1 MLPFNPHWPSFALG
15 LAVAAFLGIIAYL
28 VVWIGN
34 PPSPFKPQ
42 TVIQTTK
49 KTPWQVLMGCASSVL
64 MLSGLGVILAA
75 GVVMIGA
82 GATLP
87 DVGWMIGVAAV
98 SFVTGLFVRGLV
110 V

>member
-1 MLPFNPHWPSFALG
+1 MLPFDLHWPSFAFG
-15 LAVAAFLGIIAYL
+15 FGL
-28 VVWIGN
+28 VVFLALIVFLINWIGN
-34 PPSPFKPQ
+34 QSSPFKPQ

-64 MLSGLGVILAA
+64 MLGGLGVMIAV

-87 DVGWMIGVAAV
+87 EVGWMIGVAAV

>member
-1 MLPFNPHWPSFALG
+1 MLPFDLHMPSFLFG
-15 LAVAAFLGIIAYL
+15 VGVVVLFAFIVFLIN
-28 VVWIGN
+28 WIGN
-34 PPSPFKPQ
+34 QSSPFKPQ

-49 KTPWQVLMGCASSVL
+49 KTPWQVVMGCMSSVL
-64 MLSGLGVILAA
+64 MLGGLGVIIAV
-75 GVVMIGA
+75 GVVVIWS

-87 DVGWMIGVAAV
+87 EVGWMIGIAAV